1 VTYLNISHA
10 PNTWGTIEAQGFRCI
25 RQGWFLSFP
34 VLSRSAERVR
44 ILPLAAAPREL
55 AERTLLEEHAAL
67 GCKVIVV
74 EKAGE
79 HFPFVFAPHQILRRS
94 MSTLILTYCR
104 DFADYVRF
112 AGAIG
117 RYFLMRGIPS
127 IVVDSDPRVRE
138 LTGMPIERAR
148 RYYARGPHPPRNG
161 DIAYTEFVFLGT

>member
-1 VTYLNISHA
+1 V
-10 PNTWGTIEAQGFRCI
+10 E
-25 RQGWFLSFP
+25 
-34 VLSRSAERVR
+34 
-44 ILPLAAAPREL
+44 PLAQLRIAKLSWGEKV
-55 AERTLLEEHAAL
+55 T
-67 GCKVIVV
+67 CKVIVV

-117 RYFLMRGIPS
+117 RHFLMRGIPS

-138 LTGMPIERAR
+138 LRGVPIERR
-148 RYYARGPHPPRNG
+148 RYYARGPHPPRSG
-161 DIAYTEFVFLGT
+161 DIALQKSSFSALSSDEPAKEYSDKQHHADKSAIDDKGPGGEIFQNP